1 MYIKGL
7 ATNKRCLKVIEQR
20 QGLIDSI
27 RKKFMHVETCPF
39 EGDRIFFENAG
50 GSLRLKSV
58 VETSALY
65 ASYPDNQGRENDAS
79 KSLVKSIENGK
90 AKMRL
95 FFNADRGDVIV
106 GESGTELLF
115 RLIRTAAL
123 ELQEGGAM
131 LSSSLE
137 HPASMSAMKKWA
149 KNTQRDHIIVDH
161 NDESGSVDEK
171 DYIKK
176 LTSDV
181 RVVSIVHTSPV
192 TGMTVDLEKITKEV
206 RNVTPDCIII
216 VDGIQHSSHG
226 AIDVQKYDI
235 DGYVVSPYKMFSRH
249 GYGVAWASDR
259 LCALGKEQLV
269 GGPFQNWELGTRDAG
284 SYATFSDVVDY
295 LDWLGS
301 NFTNSESARERLEA
315 SSVAIKSHEQELVN
329 LALHGSENLIGLI
342 KNEQIEIIGD
352 LASTSREG
360 VVSFYLKNKS
370 SSLIVEKLRQRK
382 IRVHIRKD
390 DHYCG
395 NILRPLNQKDCIR
408 FSICHYNSKAEVMEF
423 LKAINEISA
432 H

>member
-1 MYIKGL
+1 M
-7 ATNKRCLKVIEQR
+7 IEQR
-20 QGLIDSI
+20 QGLIESI

-65 ASYPDNQGRENDAS
+65 ASYPDNQGRENEAS
-79 KSLVKSIENGK
+79 KALVRSIENGK
-90 AKMRL
+90 SKMRL

-123 ELQEGGAM
+123 ELPRGGTM
-131 LSSSLE
+131 LSSTLE

-149 KNTQRDHIIVDH
+149 KNTLRSHIIVEHD
-161 NDESGSVDEK
+161 DELGTVDERA
-171 DYIKK
+171 YLKK
-176 LTSDV
+176 LTRDV

-269 GGPFQNWELGTRDAG
+269 GGPSQNWELGTRDAG

-342 KNEQIEIIGD
+342 KIEQIEIIGD

-360 VVSFYLKNKS
+360 VVSFYFKNKP

-408 FSICHYNSKAEVMEF
+408 FSICHYNSKAEVIEF

>member
-1 MYIKGL
+1 M
-7 ATNKRCLKVIEQR
+7 IEQR
-20 QGLIDSI
+20 QGLIESI

-65 ASYPDNQGRENDAS
+65 ASYPDNQGRENEAS
-79 KSLVKSIENGK
+79 KALVRSIENGK
-90 AKMRL
+90 SKMRL

-123 ELQEGGAM
+123 ELPRGGTM
-131 LSSSLE
+131 LSSTLE

-149 KNTQRDHIIVDH
+149 KNTLRSHIIVEHD
-161 NDESGSVDEK
+161 DELGTVDEK
-171 DYIKK
+171 AYLKK
-176 LTSDV
+176 LTRDV

-226 AIDVQKYDI
+226 AIDVQKYNI

-315 SSVAIKSHEQELVN
+315 SSVAIKAHEQELVN

-342 KNEQIEIIGD
+342 KIEQIEIIGD

-360 VVSFYLKNKS
+360 VVSFYFKNKPS
-370 SSLIVEKLRQRK
+370 TLIVEKLRQRK

-408 FSICHYNSKAEVMEF
+408 FSICHYNSKAEVIEF

>member
-1 MYIKGL
+1 
-7 ATNKRCLKVIEQR
+7 VIEQR
-20 QGLIDSI
+20 QGLMQSI
-27 RKKFMHVETCPF
+27 REKFMHVETCPF
-39 EGDRIFFENAG
+39 EGERIFFENAG

-65 ASYPDNQGRENDAS
+65 ASYPDNQGRENEAS
-79 KSLVKSIENGK
+79 KALVRSIENGK
-90 AKMRL
+90 DKMRL

-123 ELQEGGAM
+123 ELPRGGTM
-131 LSSSLE
+131 LSSTLE

-149 KNTQRDHIIVDH
+149 KNTQRNHIIVEHD
-161 NDESGSVDEK
+161 DGLGTVDEK
-171 DYIKK
+171 AYLKK

-181 RVVSIVHTSPV
+181 RVVSVVHTSPV
-192 TGMTVDLEKITKEV
+192 TGMTVDLEKITREV
-206 RNVTPDCIII
+206 RNIAPDCIII

-249 GYGVAWASDR
+249 GYGVAWVSDR

-269 GGPFQNWELGTRDAG
+269 GGPYQNWELGTRDAG

-315 SSVAIKSHEQELVN
+315 SSLAIKSHEQELVN
-329 LALHGSENLIGLI
+329 LALHGSENLVGLI

-360 VVSFYLKNKS
+360 VVSFYLKNNP

-395 NILRPLNQKDCIR
+395 NILKPLNQKDCIR
-408 FSICHYNSKAEVMEF
+408 FSICHYNSKAEVIEF

-432 H
+432 Y

>member
-1 MYIKGL
+1 
-7 ATNKRCLKVIEQR
+7 VIEQR
-20 QGLIDSI
+20 QGLIESI

-65 ASYPDNQGRENDAS
+65 ASYPDNQGRENEAS
-79 KSLVKSIENGK
+79 KALVRSIENGK
-90 AKMRL
+90 SKMRL

-123 ELQEGGAM
+123 ELPRGGTM
-131 LSSSLE
+131 LSSTLE

-149 KNTQRDHIIVDH
+149 KNTLRSHIIVEHD
-161 NDESGSVDEK
+161 DELGTVDEK
-171 DYIKK
+171 AYLKK
-176 LTSDV
+176 LTRDV

-226 AIDVQKYDI
+226 AIDVQKYNI

-315 SSVAIKSHEQELVN
+315 SSVAIKAHEQELVN

-342 KNEQIEIIGD
+342 KIEQIEIIGD

-360 VVSFYLKNKS
+360 VVSFYFKNKPS
-370 SSLIVEKLRQRK
+370 TLIVEKLRQRK

-408 FSICHYNSKAEVMEF
+408 FSICHYNSKAEVIEF

>member
-1 MYIKGL
+1 
-7 ATNKRCLKVIEQR
+7 
-20 QGLIDSI
+20 
-27 RKKFMHVETCPF
+27 MHVEKCPF
-39 EGDRIFFENAG
+39 EGERIFFENAG

-65 ASYPDNQGRENDAS
+65 ASYPDNQGRENEAS
-79 KSLVKSIENGK
+79 KALVRSIENGK
-90 AKMRL
+90 SKMRL
-95 FFNADRGDVIV
+95 FFNADRGDVVV

-123 ELQEGGAM
+123 ELPRGGTM
-131 LSSSLE
+131 LSSTLE

-149 KNTQRDHIIVDH
+149 KNTLRSHIIVEHDY
-161 NDESGSVDEK
+161 ELGTVDERA
-171 DYIKK
+171 YLKK
-176 LTSDV
+176 LTRDV

-269 GGPFQNWELGTRDAG
+269 GGPSQNWELGTRDAG

-329 LALHGSENLIGLI
+329 LALHGSENLVGLI

-360 VVSFYLKNKS
+360 VVSFYLKNNP

-408 FSICHYNSKAEVMEF
+408 FSICHYNSKSEVIEF

>member
-1 MYIKGL
+1 M
-7 ATNKRCLKVIEQR
+7 IEQR
-20 QGLIDSI
+20 QGLIESI

-65 ASYPDNQGRENDAS
+65 ASYPDNQGRENEAS
-79 KSLVKSIENGK
+79 KALVRSIENGK
-90 AKMRL
+90 SKMRL

-123 ELQEGGAM
+123 ELPRGGTM
-131 LSSSLE
+131 LSSTLE

-149 KNTQRDHIIVDH
+149 KNTLRSHIIVEHD
-161 NDESGSVDEK
+161 DELGTVDEK
-171 DYIKK
+171 AYLKK
-176 LTSDV
+176 LTRDV

-226 AIDVQKYDI
+226 AIDVQKYNI

-315 SSVAIKSHEQELVN
+315 SSVAIKAHEQELVN
-329 LALHGSENLIGLI
+329 LALHGSKNLIGLI
-342 KNEQIEIIGD
+342 KIEQIEIIGD

-360 VVSFYLKNKS
+360 VVSFYFKNKPS
-370 SSLIVEKLRQRK
+370 TLIVEKLRQRK

-408 FSICHYNSKAEVMEF
+408 FSICHYNSKAEVIEF

>member
-1 MYIKGL
+1 M
-7 ATNKRCLKVIEQR
+7 IEQR
-20 QGLIDSI
+20 QGLIESI

-39 EGDRIFFENAG
+39 EGERIFFENAG

-65 ASYPDNQGRENDAS
+65 ASYPDNQGRENEAS
-79 KSLVKSIENGK
+79 KALVRSIENGK
-90 AKMRL
+90 SKMRL
-95 FFNADRGDVIV
+95 FFNADRGDVLV

-123 ELQEGGAM
+123 ELPRGGTM
-131 LSSSLE
+131 LSSTLE

-149 KNTQRDHIIVDH
+149 KNTLRSHIIVEHD
-161 NDESGSVDEK
+161 DELGTVDERA
-171 DYIKK
+171 YLKK
-176 LTSDV
+176 LIRDV

-329 LALHGSENLIGLI
+329 LALHGSENLVGLI

-360 VVSFYLKNKS
+360 VVSFYLKNKP

-432 H
+432 Y

>member
-1 MYIKGL
+1 M
-7 ATNKRCLKVIEQR
+7 IEQR
-20 QGLIDSI
+20 QGLMESI
-27 RKKFMHVETCPF
+27 REKFMHVETCPF
-39 EGDRIFFENAG
+39 EGERIFFENAG

-65 ASYPDNQGRENDAS
+65 ASYPDNQGRENEAS
-79 KSLVKSIENGK
+79 KALVRSIENGK
-90 AKMRL
+90 DKMRL

-123 ELQEGGAM
+123 ELPRGGTM
-131 LSSSLE
+131 LSSTLE

-149 KNTQRDHIIVDH
+149 KNTQRNHIIVEHD
-161 NDESGSVDEK
+161 DGLGTVDEK
-171 DYIKK
+171 AYLKK
-176 LTSDV
+176 LTSGV
-181 RVVSIVHTSPV
+181 RVVSVVHTSPV
-192 TGMTVDLEKITKEV
+192 TGMTVDLEKITREV
-206 RNVTPDCIII
+206 RNIAPDCIII

-249 GYGVAWASDR
+249 GYGVAWVSDR

-269 GGPFQNWELGTRDAG
+269 GGPSQNWELGTRDAG

-301 NFTNSESARERLEA
+301 NFTNSDSARERLEA
-315 SSVAIKSHEQELVN
+315 SSLAIKSHEQELVN
-329 LALHGSENLIGLI
+329 LALHGSENLVGLI

-360 VVSFYLKNKS
+360 VVSFYLKNNP

-395 NILRPLNQKDCIR
+395 NILKPLNQKDCIR
-408 FSICHYNSKAEVMEF
+408 FSICHYNSKAEVIEF

-432 H
+432 Y

>member
-1 MYIKGL
+1 
-7 ATNKRCLKVIEQR
+7 
-20 QGLIDSI
+20 
-27 RKKFMHVETCPF
+27 MHVETCPF
-39 EGDRIFFENAG
+39 EGERIFFENAG

-65 ASYPDNQGRENDAS
+65 ASYPDNQGRENEAS
-79 KSLVKSIENGK
+79 KALVRSIENGK

-95 FFNADRGDVIV
+95 FFNADSGDVIV

-123 ELQEGGAM
+123 ELPRGGAM

-137 HPASMSAMKKWA
+137 HPASISAMKKWA
-149 KNTQRDHIIVDH
+149 RNTQRNHIIVEHD
-161 NDESGSVDEK
+161 DGLGTVDEK
-171 DYIKK
+171 AYLKK

-181 RVVSIVHTSPV
+181 RVVSVVHTSPV
-192 TGMTVDLEKITKEV
+192 TGMTVDLEKITREV
-206 RNVTPDCIII
+206 RNVTPECIII

-269 GGPFQNWELGTRDAG
+269 GGPYQNWELGTRDAG

-295 LDWLGS
+295 LEWLGS

-315 SSVAIKSHEQELVN
+315 SAVAIKSHEQELVN
-329 LALHGSENLIGLI
+329 LALHGSENLVGLI
-342 KNEQIEIIGD
+342 KNEKIEIIGD
-352 LASTSREG
+352 LTSTSREG
-360 VVSFYLKNKS
+360 VVSFYLKNNP
-370 SSLIVEKLRQRK
+370 SSLIFEKLSKRK

-395 NILRPLNQKDCIR
+395 NILGPLNQKDCIR
-408 FSICHYNSKAEVMEF
+408 FSICHYNSKAEVIAF

>member
-1 MYIKGL
+1 M
-7 ATNKRCLKVIEQR
+7 IEQR
-20 QGLIDSI
+20 QGLMASI
-27 RKKFMHVETCPF
+27 REKFMHVETCPF
-39 EGDRIFFENAG
+39 EGERIFFENAG

-65 ASYPDNQGRENDAS
+65 ASYPDNQGRENEAS
-79 KSLVKSIENGK
+79 KALVRSIENGK
-90 AKMRL
+90 DKMRL

-123 ELQEGGAM
+123 ELPIGGAM
-131 LSSSLE
+131 LSSTLE

-149 KNTQRDHIIVDH
+149 KNTQRNHIIVEHD
-161 NDESGSVDEK
+161 DGLGTVDEK
-171 DYIKK
+171 AYLKK

-181 RVVSIVHTSPV
+181 RVVSVVHTSPV
-192 TGMTVDLEKITKEV
+192 TGMTVDLEKITREV
-206 RNVTPDCIII
+206 RNIAPDCIII

-249 GYGVAWASDR
+249 GYGVAWVSDK

-269 GGPFQNWELGTRDAG
+269 GGPSQNWELGTRDAG

-315 SSVAIKSHEQELVN
+315 SSLAIKSHEQELVN
-329 LALHGSENLIGLI
+329 LALHGSENLVGLI

-360 VVSFYLKNKS
+360 VVSFYLKNNP
-370 SSLIVEKLRQRK
+370 SSLIVEKLRKRK

-395 NILRPLNQKDCIR
+395 NILGPLNQKDCIR
-408 FSICHYNSKAEVMEF
+408 FSICHYNSKAEVIEF

-432 H
+432 Y

>member
-1 MYIKGL
+1 M
-7 ATNKRCLKVIEQR
+7 IEQR
-20 QGLIDSI
+20 QGLIESI

-65 ASYPDNQGRENDAS
+65 ASYPDNQGRENEAS
-79 KSLVKSIENGK
+79 KALVRSIENGK
-90 AKMRL
+90 SKMRL

-123 ELQEGGAM
+123 ELPRGGTM
-131 LSSSLE
+131 LSSTLE

-149 KNTQRDHIIVDH
+149 KNTLRSHIIVEHD
-161 NDESGSVDEK
+161 DELGTVDEK
-171 DYIKK
+171 AYLKK
-176 LTSDV
+176 LTRDV

-226 AIDVQKYDI
+226 AIDVQKYNI

-315 SSVAIKSHEQELVN
+315 SSVAIKAHEEELVN

-342 KNEQIEIIGD
+342 KIEQIEIIGD

-360 VVSFYLKNKS
+360 VVSFYFKNKPS
-370 SSLIVEKLRQRK
+370 TLIVEKLRQRK

-408 FSICHYNSKAEVMEF
+408 FSICHYNSKAEVIEF
-423 LKAINEISA
+423 LKAINEIRA

>member
-1 MYIKGL
+1 M
-7 ATNKRCLKVIEQR
+7 IEQR
-20 QGLIDSI
+20 QGLMDSI
-27 RKKFMHVETCPF
+27 REKFMHVETCPF
-39 EGDRIFFENAG
+39 EGERIFFENAG

-65 ASYPDNQGRENDAS
+65 ASYPDNQGRENEAS
-79 KSLVKSIENGK
+79 KALVRSIENGK

-123 ELQEGGAM
+123 ELPRGGAM
-131 LSSSLE
+131 LSSTLE
-137 HPASMSAMKKWA
+137 HPASISAMKKWA
-149 KNTQRDHIIVDH
+149 RNTQRNHIIVEHD
-161 NDESGSVDEK
+161 DGLGTVDEK
-171 DYIKK
+171 AYLKK

-181 RVVSIVHTSPV
+181 RVVSVVHTSPV
-192 TGMTVDLEKITKEV
+192 TGMTVDLEKITREV
-206 RNVTPDCIII
+206 RNVTPECIII

-269 GGPFQNWELGTRDAG
+269 GGPYQNWELGTRDAG

-295 LDWLGS
+295 LEWLGS

-315 SSVAIKSHEQELVN
+315 SAVAIKSHEQELVN
-329 LALHGSENLIGLI
+329 LALHGSENLVGLI
-342 KNEQIEIIGD
+342 KNEKIEIIGD
-352 LASTSREG
+352 LTSTSREG
-360 VVSFYLKNKS
+360 VVSFYLKNNP
-370 SSLIVEKLRQRK
+370 SSLIVEKLRKRK

-395 NILRPLNQKDCIR
+395 NILGPLNQKDCIR
-408 FSICHYNSKAEVMEF
+408 FSICHYNSKAEVIAF

>member
-1 MYIKGL
+1 M
-7 ATNKRCLKVIEQR
+7 IEQR
-20 QGLIDSI
+20 QGLMESI
-27 RKKFMHVETCPF
+27 REKFMHVETCPF
-39 EGDRIFFENAG
+39 EGERIFFENAG

-65 ASYPDNQGRENDAS
+65 ASYPDNQGRENEAS
-79 KSLVKSIENGK
+79 KALVRSIENGK

-123 ELQEGGAM
+123 ELPRGGTM
-131 LSSSLE
+131 LSSTLE

-149 KNTQRDHIIVDH
+149 KNTQRNHIIVEHD
-161 NDESGSVDEK
+161 DGLGTVDEK
-171 DYIKK
+171 AYLKK

-181 RVVSIVHTSPV
+181 RVVSVVHTSPV
-192 TGMTVDLEKITKEV
+192 TGMTVDLEKITREV
-206 RNVTPDCIII
+206 RNIAPDCIII

-249 GYGVAWASDR
+249 GYGVAWVSDR

-269 GGPFQNWELGTRDAG
+269 GGPSQNWELGTRDAG

-315 SSVAIKSHEQELVN
+315 SSLAIKSHEQELVN
-329 LALHGSENLIGLI
+329 LALHGSENLVGLI

-360 VVSFYLKNKS
+360 VVSFYLKNNP

-395 NILRPLNQKDCIR
+395 NILKPLNQKDCIR
-408 FSICHYNSKAEVMEF
+408 FSICHYNSKAEVIEF

-432 H
+432 Y

>member
-1 MYIKGL
+1 M
-7 ATNKRCLKVIEQR
+7 IEQR
-20 QGLIDSI
+20 QGLIESI

-65 ASYPDNQGRENDAS
+65 ASYPDNQGRENEAS
-79 KSLVKSIENGK
+79 KALVRSIENGK
-90 AKMRL
+90 SKMRL

-123 ELQEGGAM
+123 ELPRGGTM
-131 LSSSLE
+131 LSSTLE

-149 KNTQRDHIIVDH
+149 KNTIRSHIIVEHD
-161 NDESGSVDEK
+161 DELGTVDEK
-171 DYIKK
+171 AYLKK
-176 LTSDV
+176 LTRDV

-226 AIDVQKYDI
+226 AIDVQKYNI

-315 SSVAIKSHEQELVN
+315 SSVAIKAHEQELVN

-342 KNEQIEIIGD
+342 KIEQIEIIGD

-360 VVSFYLKNKS
+360 VVSFYFKNKPS
-370 SSLIVEKLRQRK
+370 TLIVEKLRQRK

-408 FSICHYNSKAEVMEF
+408 FSICHYNSKAEVIEF

>member
-1 MYIKGL
+1 M
-7 ATNKRCLKVIEQR
+7 IEQR
-20 QGLIDSI
+20 RGLIESI

-65 ASYPDNQGRENDAS
+65 ASYPDNQGRENEAS
-79 KSLVKSIENGK
+79 KALVRSIENGK
-90 AKMRL
+90 SKMRL

-123 ELQEGGAM
+123 ELPRGGTM
-131 LSSSLE
+131 LSSTLE

-149 KNTQRDHIIVDH
+149 KNTLRSHIIVEHD
-161 NDESGSVDEK
+161 DELGTVDEK
-171 DYIKK
+171 AYLKK
-176 LTSDV
+176 LTRDV

-226 AIDVQKYDI
+226 AIDVQKYNI

-315 SSVAIKSHEQELVN
+315 SSLAIKSHEQELVN
-329 LALHGSENLIGLI
+329 LALHGSENLVGLI

-360 VVSFYLKNKS
+360 VVSFYLKNKP

-408 FSICHYNSKAEVMEF
+408 FSICHYNSKAEVIEF

>member
-1 MYIKGL
+1 M
-7 ATNKRCLKVIEQR
+7 IEQR
-20 QGLIDSI
+20 QGLMDSI
-27 RKKFMHVETCPF
+27 REKFMHVETCPF
-39 EGDRIFFENAG
+39 EGERIFFENAG

-65 ASYPDNQGRENDAS
+65 ASYPDNQGRENEAS
-79 KSLVKSIENGK
+79 KALVRSIENGK

-123 ELQEGGAM
+123 ELPRGGAM
-131 LSSSLE
+131 LSSTLE
-137 HPASMSAMKKWA
+137 HPASISAMKKWA
-149 KNTQRDHIIVDH
+149 RNTQRNHIIVEHD
-161 NDESGSVDEK
+161 DGLGTVDEK
-171 DYIKK
+171 AYLKK

-181 RVVSIVHTSPV
+181 RVVSVVHTSPV
-192 TGMTVDLEKITKEV
+192 TGMTVDLEKITREV
-206 RNVTPDCIII
+206 RNVTPECMII

-269 GGPFQNWELGTRDAG
+269 GGPYQNWELGTRDAG

-295 LDWLGS
+295 LEWLGS

-315 SSVAIKSHEQELVN
+315 SAVAIKSHEQELVN
-329 LALHGSENLIGLI
+329 LALHGSENLVGLI
-342 KNEQIEIIGD
+342 KNEKIEIIGD
-352 LASTSREG
+352 LTSTSREG
-360 VVSFYLKNKS
+360 VVSFYLKNNP
-370 SSLIVEKLRQRK
+370 SSLIVEKLRKRK

-395 NILRPLNQKDCIR
+395 NILGPLNQKDCIR
-408 FSICHYNSKAEVMEF
+408 FSICHYNSKAEVIAF